1 MPDIVMLELQ
11 ALEKIIL
18 LATKK
23 KRKEPR
29 MKLGTSNCFDLDT
42 FIHDKTKRYTMQVHV
57 VRYHVKK

>member
-23 KRKEPR
+23 KKKKERKGKERTPYEIR
-29 MKLGTSNCFDLDT
+29 
-42 FIHDKTKRYTMQVHV
+42 
-57 VRYHVKK
+57 HVKLL